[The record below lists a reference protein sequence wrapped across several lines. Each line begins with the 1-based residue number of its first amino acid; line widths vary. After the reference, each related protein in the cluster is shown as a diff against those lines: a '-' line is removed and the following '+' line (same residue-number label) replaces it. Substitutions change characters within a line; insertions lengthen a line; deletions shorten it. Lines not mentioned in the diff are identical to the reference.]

1 MAFEIVWTERAIA
14 GFDEVVTYLKTNWT
28 DREVSNFI
36 NETHEFLSLLSDYPY
51 MLQKTSKFKQV
62 HRGPLNK
69 LTMIT
74 YRVKVKKNQIEII
87 NIRDARRNPK

>member
-14 GFDEVVTYLKTNWT
+14 GFDEVITYLKTHWT
-28 DREVSNFI
+28 DREVIHFV
-36 NETHEFLSLLSDYPY
+36 NETQQFLSLLSDYPY
-51 MLQKTSKFKQV
+51 LLQKTSKFKNV

-74 YRVKVKKNQIEII
+74 YRVKVRKNQIEII
-87 NIRDARRNPK
+87 NIRDARRKLK